1 MFRHSD
7 PEVLVVGAGPVGLV
21 AALFL
26 QQHGVRVEVVD
37 MHQRTTQHSY
47 ALAIHPRTL
56 RVLDEAGLSEK
67 LIGAGRK
74 LTKVAY
80 YEGRERRAEIDY
92 SALGSKHPYL
102 LVIRQSLLERT
113 AEEAL
118 HRKKLKVL
126 WGHRLQALTVDGG
139 TLRAEVAK
147 LDQVAT
153 GYPVARNEWVIVR
166 SETIR
171 PAYVIGADGY
181 HSAVR
186 RMSGIEMEELGTGQ
200 IFSVYE
206 IEAAGELPSEVRV
219 VVDPDLTSVY
229 WPLEEGRCRWG
240 FQILDASEHTASME
254 RLEQLIAAR
263 APWFTAR
270 PTEIYWSTLGLFERR
285 LTRSLGKGGVWL
297 AGDAAHQA
305 APVGVHSMNSGL
317 AEAREL
323 ASRISQIQRSAGAP
337 ALLEEFATEM
347 HETWERLLDAGRV
360 VRALPGADPWVQQNG
375 ARILACVPASGD
387 ELEPLLQ
394 QIGLTAAPSGRGT
407 GLGQHPPHSGFGPSK
422 SSGPS

>member
-1 MFRHSD
+1 MFHHPD

-56 RVLDEAGLSEK
+56 RILDEAGLSEG

-80 YEGRERRAEIDY
+80 YDGGERRAEIDY
-92 SALGSKHPYL
+92 SALASKHPYL
-102 LVIRQSLLERT
+102 LVLRQSLLERA

-118 HRKKLKVL
+118 RQKKVKVL
-126 WGHRLQALTVDGG
+126 WGHRLESLAADGA
-139 TLRAEVAK
+139 TLRAKIAK
-147 LDQVAT
+147 LDQVAS
-153 GYPVARNEWVIVR
+153 GYPIARSEWIVAQT
-166 SETIR
+166 ETIR
-171 PAYVIGADGY
+171 PDYVIGADGY
-181 HSAVR
+181 DSAVR
-186 RMSGIEMEELGTGQ
+186 RMSGIEMEEHGVGQ

-206 IEAAGELPSEVRV
+206 IEAAGELPAEVRV
-219 VVDPDLTSVY
+219 ILDPDLASVY

-240 FQILDASEHTASME
+240 FQVRDASDHEASME

-263 APWFTAR
+263 APWCTAR
-270 PTEIYWSTLGLFERR
+270 PTQIYWSTLGLFQRR
-285 LTRSLGKGGVWL
+285 LTRSFGKGGVWL

-317 AEAREL
+317 VEAREL
-323 ASRISQIQRSAGAP
+323 AARMMRILRAGGPRRYSRNSRPRRTKRGNGSTTPPPTAHSTRGGDPGRPGGARASRAGLLGPADRGEDPRLHACLGRGCRTAAQADRSHGCA
-337 ALLEEFATEM
+337 
-347 HETWERLLDAGRV
+347 
-360 VRALPGADPWVQQNG
+360 VRARP
-375 ARILACVPASGD
+375 RS
-387 ELEPLLQ
+387 E
-394 QIGLTAAPSGRGT
+394 S
-407 GLGQHPPHSGFGPSK
+407 
-422 SSGPS
+422 

>member
-1 MFRHSD
+1 MFSHSD

-26 QQHGVRVEVVD
+26 QQSGVRVEIID

-56 RVLDEAGLSEK
+56 RILDEAGLSEG
-67 LIGAGRK
+67 LIAAGRK

-92 SALGSKHPYL
+92 SALASRHPYL
-102 LVIRQSLLERT
+102 LVIRQSLLERA

-118 HRKKLKVL
+118 HRTKLKVL
-126 WGHRLQALTVDGG
+126 WGHRLQALTVEGG

-153 GYPVARNEWVIVR
+153 GYPVARTEWLVVR

-181 HSAVR
+181 DSAVR
-186 RMSGIEMEELGTGQ
+186 RMSGIEMEQHGAGQ

-206 IEAAGELPSEVRV
+206 IEAAGELPAEVRV
-219 VVDPDLTSVY
+219 ILDPDLTSVY
-229 WPLEEGRCRWG
+229 WPLEAGRCRWG
-240 FQILDASEHTASME
+240 FQIRDASEHTASME
-254 RLEQLIAAR
+254 RLEQLIATR
-263 APWFTAR
+263 APWCTAR
-270 PTEIYWSTLGLFERR
+270 PTQIYWSTLGLFERR
-285 LTRSLGKGGVWL
+285 LTRSFGKGGVWL

-317 AEAREL
+317 VEAREL
-323 ASRISQIQRSAGAP
+323 ATRISRILRGEGPSS
-337 ALLEEFATEM
+337 LLDEFATET
-347 HETWERLLDAGRV
+347 HDVWQRLLNADS
-360 VRALPGADPWVQQNG
+360 VRALPGTAGAPAARSVRGGVGDSWVRQIG
-375 ARILACVPASGD
+375 ARILACIPASGD
-387 ELEPLLQ
+387 DLEPLLE
-394 QIGLTAAPSGRGT
+394 QIGLTAAP
-407 GLGQHPPHSGFGPSK
+407 
-422 SSGPS
+422 